1 MDKYIEGNKAAWEEA
16 FENRDASWGA
26 DITERVL
33 TEDFPFFNE
42 DTKSVLKKCHTEGA
56 VIGQFCCNN
65 GRELLSLVKSGKA
78 KKGVGFDIAENQVA
92 FANEKAKELCLPCTF
107 EAVNIYDM
115 DERYREQ
122 FDLVIITIGAL
133 CWFADLKRFQIT
145 EVEYEAIKAKA
156 AATKDKNISRRLRAL
171 ILWYEGKSLKQIG
184 EILSVHPM
192 SVNQMC
198 KRYREQGIEE
208 YARNKYTS
216 HWRLLSEEEEAEIL
230 DQFRG
235 QEGKQVTAREIK
247 AALDKACGKDTGRAY
262 VYRVL
267 ERNGWSKKMPR
278 SKHPKAA
285 NEVACEASKKLKPA
299 CWTPKTVS
307 QNETSD

>member
-1 MDKYIEGNKAAWEEA
+1 M
-16 FENRDASWGA
+16 
-26 DITERVL
+26 
-33 TEDFPFFNE
+33 
-42 DTKSVLKKCHTEGA
+42 
-56 VIGQFCCNN
+56 
-65 GRELLSLVKSGKA
+65 
-78 KKGVGFDIAENQVA
+78 
-92 FANEKAKELCLPCTF
+92 
-107 EAVNIYDM
+107 
-115 DERYREQ
+115 
-122 FDLVIITIGAL
+122 
-133 CWFADLKRFQIT
+133 KRFQIT
-145 EVEYEAIKAKA
+145 EVEYEAIKAKE

-184 EILSVHPM
+184 EMLGVHPM

-198 KRYREQGIEE
+198 KRYREQGLEE

-230 DQFRG
+230 NQFKG

-285 NEVACEASKKLKPA
+285 NEEACEASKKLKPA
-299 CWTPKTVS
+299 YWTPKNAS